1 MNGGSGAGDDPGWVG
16 PVRPLT
22 SMLAA
27 APKRLAGG
35 DFVVSKDASWKFPY

>member
-1 MNGGSGAGDDPGWVG
+1 MNGGSGAGDDSGWVG

-35 DFVVSKDASWKFPY
+35 DLVSKDASWKFPY